1 MQKVVLVGYMGSG
14 KSFIGKLLSEK
25 TGLLFLDLDD
35 IIQSQE
41 NCSIK
46 TIFETHGEIYFR
58 KKEHLVFKELMLNKN
73 SFILSLGGG
82 TPCYANNH
90 EMLALDNVIS
100 IYLNAS
106 IDTLYSRLILEKS
119 KRPIIANKTDLE
131 LKEFISKHL
140 FERSYFYNQSEYKID
155 VNNKSAG
162 EIILEI
168 EKLLA

>member
-1 MQKVVLVGYMGSG
+1 MQKVILVGYMGSG

-25 TGLLFLDLDD
+25 TGLLFLDLDE
-35 IIQSQE
+35 IIESQE

-46 TIFETHGEIYFR
+46 TIFETQGEIYFR
-58 KKEHLVFKELMLNKN
+58 KKEHFIFKELMLNKN

-90 EMLALDNVIS
+90 EMLSLEKVIS

-106 IDTLYSRLILEKS
+106 IDTLYDRLILEKS
-119 KRPIIANKTDLE
+119 KRPIIANKTQSE
-131 LKEFISKHL
+131 LKEFIAKHL
-140 FERSYFYNQSEYKID
+140 FERSYFYNQSKYKID
-155 VNNKSAG
+155 VNNKPVR
-162 EIILEI
+162 EIIFEI